1 MSYQKLINHYYIDP
15 ANNNANYIKVLTL
28 INELRVITKNQIKAF
43 FASDGE
49 LSKRT
54 YDKVVSFLEENGF
67 IERIMDYRHEKS
79 VIYYITHEGV
89 SFLGSAYTVT
99 KNPKYNLE
107 HHLMINDKL
116 IESITVLGSHPHLN
130 SIASERRLVFEAKDC
145 TESKGRIYKVPD
157 FCFEF
162 LDSKQNMDISWH
174 FEIELT
180 LKSYNR
186 YQKKILPHY
195 IRLLEDEYTK
205 QDKIIYVVPTD
216 SIQNKLEVMVEEIEY
231 QKNKSYDNLIIVPF
245 ENFSTKLLELS
256 QDLN

>member
-15 ANNNANYIKVLTL
+15 ASNNANYISVLTL
-28 INELRVITKNQIKAF
+28 INELRIITRKQIEALMESEKKLAR
-43 FASDGE
+43 S
-49 LSKRT
+49 T
-54 YDKVVSFLEENGF
+54 YDKIFRFLEENHYM
-67 IERIMDYRHEKS
+67 ERVEDYRYGKS
-79 VIYYITHEGV
+79 VIYSITHEGV
-89 SFLGSAYTVT
+89 AFLGSAYTVP
-99 KNPKYNLE
+99 KNNRYNLE
-107 HHLMINDKL
+107 HHLMINNKL
-116 IESITVLGSHPHLN
+116 IEAIEVLGRHPYLN
-130 SIASERRLVFEAKDC
+130 RIVSERRLVFEAKDC

-162 LDSKQNMDISWH
+162 LNLEPSIDISWH
-174 FEIELT
+174 FEVELT

-216 SIQNKLEVMVEEIEY
+216 SIQNKLEIMVEEIEY